1 MAAKHSPVLTAHRNS
16 DDNKWYYRIHQSD
29 EAGPAVG
36 PFHSVEE
43 AIEASRRFLPADSV

>member
-1 MAAKHSPVLTAHRNS
+1 MAAERSTALTAHRNR

-29 EAGPAVG
+29 DAGPVVG

-43 AIEASRRFLPADSV
+43 AIEASRPFLPTEEI